1 MVTILPGQRQVA
13 VEMVVEFSL
22 TRFEV
27 LLAVFENSQSSP
39 DSVREAPVMVNNNLV
54 LPLET
59 YSPIILIKLL
69 KLGVPELP

>member
-1 MVTILPGQRQVA
+1 
-13 VEMVVEFSL
+13 MVVEFSL

-59 YSPIILIKLL
+59 YSPIILIKFS